1 MNFDVDHAI
10 YSEEAGH
17 FVSSKI
23 QRLAEIVKDFDPN
36 LELRYIPPSMR
47 TSADTRPYCI
57 VHSMPG
63 KNPYTVMYFTEMDS
77 PEDILARIFAGD
89 NKNGDVLRKMEA
101 KEAAQNAFRYKE
113 QLDQMMER
121 HDQMHFLMTNR
132 SNNYVNWK
140 DPKTGQ
146 IVKLDSNRR
155 RVT

>member
-17 FVSSKI
+17 FVSGKI
-23 QRLAEIVKDFDPN
+23 QRLAEIVKDFDPT
-36 LELRYIPPSMR
+36 LELRYIPPAMR
-47 TSADTRPYCI
+47 TSEDTRPYCI
-57 VHSMPG
+57 VHSPLG
-63 KNPYTVMYFTEMDS
+63 KKPYTVMYFTEMDS
-77 PEDILARIFAGD
+77 PEEILARIFAGD
-89 NKNGDVLRKMEA
+89 NKDGNVLRKMEA

-113 QLDQMMER
+113 HLDEMMEK